1 MANEVKTGDRFIHG
15 IFQKDETSGYGVG
28 GINGMQHNFLGWKN
42 TTVGIASSVF
52 DNLLTQH
59 GITTYDPNY
68 IGALEPIRAGR
79 FLVKWLRVPSF
90 FDPIAISY
98 LKFFLENA
106 VREVSGITS
115 NSLDSSGTVTWGG
128 NQQEMD
134 FPGSMKQGNK
144 TVTLTT
150 LTCSG
155 DGLGKIYR
163 YWQYGITDPVTGIH
177 HLYGKDLRFI
187 RPNYSGSLLYVFLGP
202 TARPGDIEYSCLW
215 HEVWPS
221 GNDQKEIFESTE
233 LGSDTAI
240 SERQVEF
247 NGIFQDGPEC
257 DILAKY
263 VVASAG
269 LAGQSYFDQVLPAYM
284 YKYIDGIRRG
294 ASTDQDGI
302 VSGISMHQQDKLE
315 KTAQAETY
323 TEEVLKNREELMERY
338 GLNSA
343 VVPSK
348 VMTVQKNIDDVN
360 AFNTQTFQP

>member
-187 RPNYSGSLLYVFLGP
+187 RPNYSGSLLYVFLGLQLDLV
-202 TARPGDIEYSCLW
+202 TLNI
-215 HEVWPS
+215 HVS
-221 GNDQKEIFESTE
+221 GTKYGLQETIKKKFLNRLNSVAIQQFLNDKLNSMVFSKMVPNVIFWLNT
-233 LGSDTAI
+233 L
-240 SERQVEF
+240 
-247 NGIFQDGPEC
+247 
-257 DILAKY
+257 L
-263 VVASAG
+263 
-269 LAGQSYFDQVLPAYM
+269 QVL
-284 YKYIDGIRRG
+284 
-294 ASTDQDGI
+294 
-302 VSGISMHQQDKLE
+302 V
-315 KTAQAETY
+315 
-323 TEEVLKNREELMERY
+323 
-338 GLNSA
+338 
-343 VVPSK
+343 
-348 VMTVQKNIDDVN
+348 
-360 AFNTQTFQP
+360 